1 LKPEDLM
8 KNSRGLSK
16 MLRIMREGV
25 LILGENMRIIDFNS
39 AAADAF
45 GRIEDDLSGRRLSEV
60 IRDFSLHEAFA
71 EAIREEKSS
80 EVRVEVLDD
89 EPRIFDVLV
98 SPLDLDSEIVAIGVF
113 YEITR
118 IEKLERVRQEFLS
131 NISHELRTPLTSIL
145 AFVETLEEGG
155 LDDEANN
162 RHFLKV
168 IRKNAQRMR
177 ELIDDFS
184 ELTSIEAREI
194 TLDLKPVDVASLVD
208 DTVASFSTQTMN
220 HSIEITNDVLP
231 ESIVVADALRLQQML
246 TNLIDNAIKFNKEA
260 GSITIS
266 FERAPEKDVISI
278 QDSGEGILKE
288 HQQRIFERF
297 YRVDRAR
304 AREIEGTGLGLA
316 IVKHLARLHY
326 GEVTVKSVASV
337 GTTFS
342 ISLPRP

>member
-1 LKPEDLM
+1 MPEDLLQ
-8 KNSRGLSK
+8 NSLGLSN

-25 LILGENMRIIDFNS
+25 LVLGENMRIAAFN
-39 AAADAF
+39 APAADAF

-71 EAIREEKSS
+71 AAIREERSS
-80 EVRVEVLDD
+80 EVRVELLDD

-118 IEKLERVRQEFLS
+118 VEKLERVRQEFLS
-131 NISHELRTPLTSIL
+131 NISHELRTPLTSII

-155 LDDEANN
+155 LEDEANN

-168 IRKNAQRMR
+168 ILKNAQRMK

-194 TLDLKPVDVASLVD
+194 TLDLKPIDIGSLVD
-208 DTVASFSTQTMN
+208 DTVASFSAQTVN
-220 HSIEITNDVLP
+220 QSIEISNDVQAG
-231 ESIVVADALRLQQML
+231 STVVADVLRLQQML

-266 FERAPEKDVISI
+266 FERGPENDVIRV
-278 QDSGEGILKE
+278 QDTGEGILKE

-304 AREIEGTGLGLA
+304 AREIGGTGLGLA
-316 IVKHLARLHY
+316 IVKHLARLHN
-326 GEVTVKSVASV
+326 GEVTVKSTASV